1 MSETIA
7 LGIENFEFKPVRA
20 MKVQLESQ
28 FWMILKGSFVSQTIL
43 SFRYLILI
51 AVMKTPS
58 NIAKKSRNLKK
69 LNNLELRL
77 HLSIIF

>member
-7 LGIENFEFKPVRA
+7 LGIEKFEFKPVRA